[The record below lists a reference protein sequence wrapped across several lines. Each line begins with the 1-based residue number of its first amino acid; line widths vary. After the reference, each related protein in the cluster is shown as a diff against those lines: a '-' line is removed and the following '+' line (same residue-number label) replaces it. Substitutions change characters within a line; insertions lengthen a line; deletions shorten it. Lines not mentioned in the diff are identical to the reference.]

1 MTRRPTPL
9 PVRVARIL
17 RLAAHL
23 VRGLWI
29 VHTRYARLPPAGQDR
44 VLERWARQLL
54 AILRVEV
61 RCHNAPAAFP
71 ERCLVVANHTSW
83 LDIFAVYAAAPG
95 LFVAKSDIRGWP
107 VVGTLVARVG
117 TLFIERGNRRHARA
131 TNASVVAALET
142 GRLVSVCPE
151 GTTTDGRSLRH
162 FHAALLQP
170 AIDARAMVLPVALR
184 YLDDGGDQTGAAA
197 FVGED
202 SLVVSVWRIV
212 AEPAMA
218 VELRFVPCIN
228 AGGMHRRELARL
240 AHDLIAHELGLPPA
254 HRGSETPA
262 GPRAGSPSGGPPT
275 RSPYPAPADPG

>member
-1 MTRRPTPL
+1 MDRRRTSL

-29 VHTRYARLPPAGQDR
+29 VHSGYARLPPPRQDR

-117 TLFIERGNRRHARA
+117 TLFIERGSRRHARE
-131 TNASVVAALET
+131 TNARVAAALES

-151 GTTTDGRSLRH
+151 GTTTDGRSLKH

-184 YLDDGGDQTGAAA
+184 YLDADGVQTDAAA
-197 FVGED
+197 FVGDD
-202 SLVVSVWRIV
+202 SLVGSLWRIA
-212 AEPAMA
+212 AEPALA

-228 AGGMHRRELARL
+228 AEGLQRRELTRL
-240 AHDLIAHELGLPPA
+240 AHELIAHALGLPPA
-254 HRGSETPA
+254 HRASDTPA
-262 GPRAGSPSGGPPT
+262 DPRAGSPSGGPPT